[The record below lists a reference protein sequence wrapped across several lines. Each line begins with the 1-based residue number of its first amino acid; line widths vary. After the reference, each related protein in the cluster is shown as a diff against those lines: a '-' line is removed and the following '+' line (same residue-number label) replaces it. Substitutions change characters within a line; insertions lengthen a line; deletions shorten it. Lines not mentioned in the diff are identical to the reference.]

1 MPDSSNLN
9 RGYGRLGGSFKNW
22 GGTGGR
28 WRRRGSIRSRRPG
41 EITGDIM

>member
-22 GGTGGR
+22 GGTEEDGGVA
-28 WRRRGSIRSRRPG
+28 GRSVHVGRAK
-41 EITGDIM
+41 